1 MQVSGN
7 RGRAR
12 EANDIRAKN
21 GGYNLLLDKVFE
33 NNTDRY
39 EECGMILMLGNNVY
53 MEYGAMNMNRMPG
66 GDSKQSLGNNQ
77 SVQKL
82 KAQNSSSGIRGGN
95 VGGGFGNGT
104 LSNGGSGQTRAG
116 VQFGKNGNLH
126 TLYYTPLYL

>member
-1 MQVSGN
+1 M
-7 RGRAR
+7 
-12 EANDIRAKN
+12 
-21 GGYNLLLDKVFE
+21 DKVFQ
-33 NNTDRY
+33 NNVDRY
-39 EECGMILMLGNNVY
+39 EECGLCLTYRCGLY
-53 MEYGAMNMNRMPG
+53 TEYGITNMNSMQGNSR
-66 GDSKQSLGNNQ
+66 QSLGNNQ

-82 KAQNSSSGIRGGN
+82 KDQNSMSGIRGGN

>member
-21 GGYNLLLDKVFE
+21 GGYNLLLDKVFD

-53 MEYGAMNMNRMPG
+53 MEYGALNMNRMPG
-66 GDSKQSLGNNQ
+66 GDSKQSLGNN
-77 SVQKL
+77 
-82 KAQNSSSGIRGGN
+82 
-95 VGGGFGNGT
+95 
-104 LSNGGSGQTRAG
+104 
-116 VQFGKNGNLH
+116 
-126 TLYYTPLYL
+126 